1 METKPHN
8 YGRFYGL
15 LKQMPGMNL
24 TDLKSNLILQC
35 TNGRT
40 QSLHE
45 MTAQEYDAMCRSME
59 NAVQDKTKLR
69 WQRSIC
75 LKLMQQIDVDTT
87 KWTEVDRFC
96 ENPRIAGK
104 RFSRLS
110 YDELEKLEKKLRAIK
125 AKMKN
130 DMLINPLN

>member
-1 METKPHN
+1 
-8 YGRFYGL
+8 
-15 LKQMPGMNL
+15 
-24 TDLKSNLILQC
+24 
-35 TNGRT
+35 
-40 QSLHE
+40 
-45 MTAQEYDAMCRSME
+45 
-59 NAVQDKTKLR
+59 
-69 WQRSIC
+69 
-75 LKLMQQIDVDTT
+75 
-87 KWTEVDRFC
+87 VDRFC